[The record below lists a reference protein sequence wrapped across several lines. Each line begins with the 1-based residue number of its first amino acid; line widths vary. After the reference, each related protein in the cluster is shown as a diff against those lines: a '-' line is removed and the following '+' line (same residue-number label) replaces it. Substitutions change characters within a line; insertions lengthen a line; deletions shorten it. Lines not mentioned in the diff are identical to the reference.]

1 MQIYFRSH
9 QRVFDASG
17 MGKIFDSRIRHIRDR
32 SLYRMPDRYVSSD
45 TEFEVSE
52 RRPDER
58 IQRHCVKFVHGTG

>member
-9 QRVFDASG
+9 QRVFNASG
-17 MGKIFDSRIRHIRDR
+17 MGKIFDSRTGHIWHR
-32 SLYRMPDRYVSSD
+32 SLYRMSDRYVGSD

-58 IQRHCVKFVHGTG
+58 IQRHCAKFVHGTG